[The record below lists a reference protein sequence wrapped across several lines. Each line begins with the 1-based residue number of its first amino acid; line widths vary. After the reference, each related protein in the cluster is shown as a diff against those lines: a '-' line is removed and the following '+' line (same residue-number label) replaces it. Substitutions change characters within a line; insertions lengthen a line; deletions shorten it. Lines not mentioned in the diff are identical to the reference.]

1 METGLRKEDIRY
13 QGEAQT
19 EYLTWVVQ
27 WLDSVIR
34 QINYFKSIIFQST
47 YPLHSDLYNWGLA
60 HIWRLAMSSLHVM
73 KEASS

>member
-27 WLDSVIR
+27 WVDSVIR

-60 HIWRLAMSSLHVM
+60 HIWRLGMSASHLM